1 MKSVRIFC
9 LALLAPLV
17 LLSLPGMAA
26 TNLSDAGAYSGA
38 FERCLRDAMKGV
50 TSGRAA
56 DEVTRACREQT
67 PGRATDETNLP
78 PDALAKL
85 VVHAGFG
92 WGIFSGTLYN
102 GNNDYAISQI
112 TVVLMPMKMSNPG
125 MLNAQRRN
133 QERAQKINYQ
143 DLSLNLLDT
152 IVKKGEEKQAHL
164 DEIKRINEGSLGE
177 QIVGMFTI
185 PGIATKA
192 SIAEEQQK
200 TASETLAQVNAAMQ
214 AGTTTDDGREYNIA
228 LAVQPLTKA
237 ALSMPIPSDNTLEY
251 SWNIV
256 KARGFKMR

>member
-17 LLSLPGMAA
+17 LLSLPGMAS
-26 TNLSDAGAYSGA
+26 TNLSGAGAYSGA

-102 GNNDYAISQI
+102 GNSDYVVTQI
-112 TVVLMPMKMSNPG
+112 TVLLIPMRKSN
-125 MLNAQRRN
+125 
-133 QERAQKINYQ
+133 
-143 DLSLNLLDT
+143 
-152 IVKKGEEKQAHL
+152 VEEA
-164 DEIKRINEGSLGE
+164 
-177 QIVGMFTI
+177 
-185 PGIATKA
+185 P
-192 SIAEEQQK
+192 
-200 TASETLAQVNAAMQ
+200 
-214 AGTTTDDGREYNIA
+214 AGGREYNIA

-251 SWNIV
+251 SWKIV
-256 KARGFKMR
+256 KGLGFKIR